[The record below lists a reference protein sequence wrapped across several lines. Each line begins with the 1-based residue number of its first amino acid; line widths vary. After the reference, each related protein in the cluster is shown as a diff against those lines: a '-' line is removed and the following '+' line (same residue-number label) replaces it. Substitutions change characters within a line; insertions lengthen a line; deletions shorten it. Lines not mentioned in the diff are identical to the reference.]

1 MFWPD
6 MMGGGYHYMKMNGK
20 WLDTLNQLSPF
31 NFHLGIGQTY
41 DDEGNIT
48 GFVQN
53 YFRVSL
59 PGSFFL
65 VEKNMTKHITIIM
78 NIESWFDT
86 PHAWDHNYWGGAI
99 MMNQE
104 AMQQAKE
111 NGYDVF
117 AASVWIKK

>member
-1 MFWPD
+1 
-6 MMGGGYHYMKMNGK
+6 MNGK

-53 YFRVSL
+53 FFRVSL
-59 PGSFFL
+59 PNSFFL
-65 VEKNMTKHITIIM
+65 VEKDRAERITIIM
-78 NIESWFDT
+78 NIERWFDA
-86 PHAWDHNYWGGAI
+86 PNVWDHNYWGGAI

-104 AMQQAKE
+104 AMEQAKE

-117 AASVWIKK
+117 SASVMIDN